1 MTNVE
6 QNVYPKDLTMSLASN
21 HIEREVKAFSKAED
35 RIFVPDG
42 GPFFSQSLIIKDS
55 NGRDL
60 KPQLDYKLLYLNEG
74 ATLEA
79 GRDIVSVIWVMKETI
94 TSVLLDYRVVGGDY
108 GNTVNAIMQE
118 IKKAGPIQKNVDW
131 NVNVYGKP
139 HQFPPAPHFHT
150 PDTFTGWQ
158 MVYEQLEGI
167 RKAIITGDD
176 VSWEAHYNYINRL
189 MNGLETNLNSKLTGY
204 ATHSQVSTALSSVK
218 VDVDLTNYY
227 TKAQA
232 DSVIKVATDKVSN
245 VSEALINY
253 YTKTQSD
260 SRYPLKTD
268 NYTKTESDGKYAL
281 KTDYYTKG
289 QSDGKY
295 LTSVNLNGYFTTNN
309 ANLLETRVNQRIDT
323 ILGGT
328 QEVDLSNYYTKGQV
342 YTKTEVYSKDQV
354 YTKGETYT
362 KTEVNT
368 AISNIPPVNL
378 TNYYTKTQTYS
389 RIEVDNKITTVV
401 NNIPEP
407 NLSGYYTK
415 AQVLDLLE
423 NAITSA
429 TVGGQPLAEI
439 ILSVST
445 TVVANKQEGWAF
457 GGWTPTSYKRWRTS
471 ITPDPTKFS
480 LTLPASF
487 DPNKHKIEATPL
499 LYTLSGKTMTWTLPY
514 SHRVGSETQSGYGG
528 ERFPYT
534 YYIVDSIINVKI
546 LNK

>member
-1 MTNVE
+1 MTNVI

-21 HIEREVKAFSKAED
+21 HIEREVKAFSNAED

-79 GRDIVSVIWVMKETI
+79 GRDIVSVIWVLKETI
-94 TSVLLDYRVVGGDY
+94 SSVLLDYRVVGGDY

-118 IKKAGPIQKNVDW
+118 ITKAGPIQKNVDW

-189 MNGLETNLNSKLTGY
+189 MNGLETNLNSKLSGY
-204 ATHSQVSTALSSVK
+204 ATHSQVSDALSSVE
-218 VDVDLTNYY
+218 VDADLSNYY

-232 DSVIKVATDKVSN
+232 DSAIKVATDEVSN
-245 VSEALINY
+245 ISETLVNY

-260 SRYPLKTD
+260 NRYPLKTD

-281 KTDYYTKG
+281 KIDYYTKG
-289 QSDGKY
+289 QSDSKY
-295 LTSVNLNGYFTTNN
+295 LTSVNLNGYFTTI
-309 ANLLETRVNQRIDT
+309 AAGQMETRLNQRIDT
-323 ILGGT
+323 IIGGT
-328 QEVDLSNYYTKGQV
+328 QEVDLSNYYTKAQV
-342 YTKTEVYSKDQV
+342 YTKTEVYTKDQV

-362 KTEVNT
+362 RLESNNRYEPKGT
-368 AISNIPPVNL
+368 AYSKSE
-378 TNYYTKTQTYS
+378 TYTRS
-389 RIEVDNKITTVV
+389 EVDELLNVTKRLIAEFIPTYRVLNKSS
-401 NNIPEP
+401 N
-407 NLSGYYTK
+407 
-415 AQVLDLLE
+415 
-423 NAITSA
+423 
-429 TVGGQPLAEI
+429 
-439 ILSVST
+439 
-445 TVVANKQEGWAF
+445 
-457 GGWTPTSYKRWRTS
+457 
-471 ITPDPTKFS
+471 
-480 LTLPASF
+480 
-487 DPNKHKIEATPL
+487 
-499 LYTLSGKTMTWTLPY
+499 YTLTVSDLKGDTLLRCTSGTATTITIPI
-514 SHRVGSETQSGYGG
+514 VGTSMDVGRTISIRQVGNGIVTIAAVSGVTINPTDSLVLRRTGV
-528 ERFPYT
+528 T
-534 YYIVDSIINVKI
+534 ATIVYIGNNVFD
-546 LNK
+546 LVTELA

>member
-1 MTNVE
+1 MTNVI

-42 GPFFSQSLIIKDS
+42 GPFFSQSLIIKDN

-94 TSVLLDYRVVGGDY
+94 ASVLLDYRVVGGDY

-189 MNGLETNLNSKLTGY
+189 MNGLETNLNSKLSSY
-204 ATHSQVSTALSSVK
+204 ATHSQVSTALSGVK
-218 VDVDLTNYY
+218 VDVDLSNYY
-227 TKAQA
+227 TKAQT
-232 DSVIKVATDKVSN
+232 DSAIKVATDKVSN

-260 SRYPLKTD
+260 NRYPLKTD

-281 KTDYYTKG
+281 KNDYYTKG

-323 ILGGT
+323 ILGGA

-342 YTKTEVYSKDQV
+342 YTKTEVYSRV
-354 YTKGETYT
+354 ETHSRAEIASMIGVLTKSVNDLDSRILNYVPTYRIVS
-362 KTEVNT
+362 K
-368 AISNIPPVNL
+368 S
-378 TNYYTKTQTYS
+378 TNYVLVAADLKGDTII
-389 RIEVDNKITTVV
+389 RCLAGGATT
-401 NNIPEP
+401 I
-407 NLSGYYTK
+407 
-415 AQVLDLLE
+415 
-423 NAITSA
+423 
-429 TVGGQPLAEI
+429 
-439 ILSVST
+439 
-445 TVVANKQEGWAF
+445 
-457 GGWTPTSYKRWRTS
+457 
-471 ITPDPTKFS
+471 
-480 LTLPASF
+480 TLPAIGSGMTVGTVVSIRQVGAGAVTIAAASGVTINPS
-487 DPNKHKIEATPL
+487 DSLVLRRAGITATL
-499 LYTLSGKTMTWTLPY
+499 LYVANNTFDLITELS
-514 SHRVGSETQSGYGG
+514 
-528 ERFPYT
+528 
-534 YYIVDSIINVKI
+534 
-546 LNK
+546 